1 MEETKKSW
9 ERMHARQRAKERF
22 GVNLKNKDLATLV
35 TMIQKGNAEFLRRQS
50 KRVTI
55 WRVRYAEKTMV
66 VVYDTLRHMIVT
78 FLGRRKPYFNNLG

>member
-55 WRVRYAEKTMV
+55 WRVRYAEKTML

-78 FLGRRKPYFNNLG
+78 FLGRRKPDFNNLG